1 MLTVGICKNLSDV
14 KMMDQ
19 EKSPPGQNLFYI
31 NQDFWEWVNL
41 GISKWK
47 ILFNSSARFG
57 NDTKFN
63 EGKHAKFKRESTKSF
78 DRERERWGEKEMIIW

>member
-31 NQDFWEWVNL
+31 NQDFWEWENL

-57 NDTKFN
+57 NDTKFTG
-63 EGKHAKFKRESTKSF
+63 GKHIKF
-78 DRERERWGEKEMIIW
+78 

>member
-1 MLTVGICKNLSDV
+1 
-14 KMMDQ
+14 MDQ

-31 NQDFWEWVNL
+31 NQDFWEWENL

-63 EGKHAKFKRESTKSF
+63 EGKHAKF
-78 DRERERWGEKEMIIW
+78 